1 ADVEIVAIG
10 SDSPTAGVLA
20 RAESADIPTFVVRPR
35 DFSDRD
41 AWNVRLRDTVA
52 DLDPDWVVSAGF
64 MRILGADFIAAFD
77 QRIINTHPALLPAFP
92 GAH

>member
-1 ADVEIVAIG
+1 MAFVRIVLLASGSGTLTQAVIDAFTGPGSADVEIVAIG

-41 AWNVRLRDTVA
+41 AWNVR
-52 DLDPDWVVSAGF
+52 
-64 MRILGADFIAAFD
+64 
-77 QRIINTHPALLPAFP
+77 
-92 GAH
+92 